1 MTNILTAVMEAVGVK
16 EGEEF
21 KLAGIMHAFYKFK
34 DGELLMKTSPT
45 AKWETSVMVLNV
57 FLQSE
62 IILLPYSPER
72 GDTFYT
78 YGGLV
83 PLGIDVVEVKWH
95 GSVSDYMAKAMGCC
109 FRTEE
114 EARKALPIK
123 YEIIVGKQWQS

>member
-1 MTNILTAVMEAVGVK
+1 MNNILTAVMEAVGVK

-21 KLAGIMHAFYKFK
+21 KLVGRAHAFYKFK
-34 DGELLMKTSPT
+34 DGELLMKISPT
-45 AKWETSVMVLNV
+45 ANWEASAMTLNV

-62 IILLPYSPER
+62 IILPPYSPNR
-72 GDTFYT
+72 GDIFYT

-83 PLGIDVVEVKWH
+83 PLGVAVVEATWH

-114 EARKALPIK
+114 EARKALPRK
-123 YEIIVGKQWQS
+123 YETIVGKQWQS